1 LATPHYKPHQDA
13 SDYPGANLSAERAE
27 RLRNLDVDPDEIT
40 VDDIVYNVSKNG
52 SSIFFLLMRMVA
64 EQSGEEIAREFARRL
79 GYVIGRSNYPKM
91 QRRFGV
97 TTLGPER
104 LARYEDTVHLLGGV
118 DMAHCFSS
126 YEGNTCM
133 ITRTRC
139 AFHTG
144 HPPGA
149 GHYCPFMN
157 EGFATAYKE
166 CDPNLIDMAY
176 PKSLARGD
184 DHCEHVFR
192 YREHAD
198 EREH

>member
-1 LATPHYKPHQDA
+1 
-13 SDYPGANLSAERAE
+13 
-27 RLRNLDVDPDEIT
+27 
-40 VDDIVYNVSKNG
+40 
-52 SSIFFLLMRMVA
+52 
-64 EQSGEEIAREFARRL
+64 
-79 GYVIGRSNYPKM
+79 
-91 QRRFGV
+91 
-97 TTLGPER
+97 
-104 LARYEDTVHLLGGV
+104 
-118 DMAHCFSS
+118 
-126 YEGNTCM
+126 M

-166 CDPNLIDMAY
+166 CDPNLIEMAY

-192 YREHAD
+192 YRDHAD
-198 EREH
+198 EGEH